1 MLQTLLFTIIE
12 NKLFK
17 ISTQI
22 TLIFLIFIG
31 CSVKEKKSS
40 NEKKSFTAIVEI
52 SAGTNKKYEYNYKKE
67 SSEVEIINGKE
78 RVINYLPY
86 PGNYGF
92 ISNTYMDPKI
102 GGDGDALDVLIISES
117 IIQGS
122 KVKINPIGILKLL
135 DGGEE
140 DHKVIAIPQ
149 DSKMNFLKDS
159 LTHSIKTIIQTWFCN
174 YKGPNKTQYVSWGD
188 RNEAIDEI
196 IKWTVSK

>member
-12 NKLFK
+12 NKLLK

-40 NEKKSFTAIVEI
+40 NEKKSFTAVVEI
-52 SAGTNKKYEYNYKKE
+52 SAGTNKKYEYNYRKE
-67 SSEVEIINGKE
+67 SFEVQIINGKE

-92 ISNTYMDPKI
+92 ITNTYMDPKI

-117 IIQGS
+117 IDQGS
-122 KVKINPIGILKLL
+122 EVKINPIGILKLL

-149 DSKMNFLKDS
+149 ESKMHFIKDS

-174 YKGPNKTQYVSWGD
+174 YKGLNKTKYISWGD